1 VRFSAIHK
9 VASYLMALCA
19 FGGLVLSGE
28 LGSLATISTGVG
40 IGISWYWEPPRI
52 KLERWNFVWNAAAVS
67 VSAYTVLAGFLGDGW
82 IISGAR
88 FLLFLLVAKLFNRR
102 SSRDYQQAYVVSFL
116 MLVAGTTLNADLS
129 YAVCFLG
136 YVVFATWALILF
148 HLRREIE
155 ENFLLKHASDSSSEK
170 VEVERI
176 LNSKRIVG
184 PAFLA
189 GTSAISLV
197 IFFASALLFFLFP
210 RIGFGLFFQKSRS
223 GVNIAG
229 FSDGVKLG
237 AHGLIRND
245 PTVVMR
251 VKIDDD
257 RYQGALAP
265 ELHFRGVAF
274 DTYARGQWSRSETAW
289 STKYEVRSTERKTT
303 FYLRSGDPNE
313 SKPQL
318 VARAQ
323 RGLVQE
329 IYLEPLETSVLFG
342 ASQPISFELDH
353 YQVGTRRG
361 SLGQNDEVRISH
373 SSGLRYV
380 VSSDVSAPPEAAL
393 RGARPANPHRM
404 RMYLS
409 VPAEIPPRVIELAQT
424 ITKEART
431 PYEKALAVMKYLRT
445 HFTYTLQ
452 MDTDDD
458 REPLDYFLFERKM
471 GHCEY
476 FSTAMSILLRAVGVP
491 TRNVNGFLGGEWNEY
506 GDYLAVRSGDAHSWV
521 EVWLDEAG
529 WVTFDPTPPA
539 LTPLG
544 RGGGTLLDRMR
555 RMLDTMRLQWFKW
568 FIEYDLGKQLKVL
581 RGLSSLF
588 GLDDKK
594 PGGARMSPSA
604 WLKQHYRAVLVGVG
618 TLVLL
623 ILGIGYLR
631 RGPREKTPDRR
642 RPAQLHHPV
651 VVLFSRTAALLQKRG
666 YPRGPARTP
675 REHAASLVTAHAPGA
690 SPFAALTELYYDA
703 RFGQTTP
710 LAPPDVLSR
719 AHTLATEVREAL
731 RAQRASR

>member
-1 VRFSAIHK
+1 
-9 VASYLMALCA
+9 MALCA
-19 FGGLVLSGE
+19 FGALVLSGE
-28 LGSLATISTGVG
+28 LGSLATISAGLG
-40 IGISWYWEPPRI
+40 IGISWYWEAPRVD
-52 KLERWNFVWNAAAVS
+52 LQRWNFVWNAAAVA
-67 VSAYTVLAGFLGDGW
+67 VSAYTVLSGFLGDGW

-184 PAFLA
+184 AAFLG
-189 GTSAISLV
+189 GTSAVSLV
-197 IFFASALLFFLFP
+197 IFFGSALLFFLFP
-210 RIGFGLFFQKSRS
+210 RIGFGLFFQKSRA

-237 AHGLIRND
+237 GHGLIRND

-251 VKIDDD
+251 VKIADE
-257 RYQGALAP
+257 RFQGALAP
-265 ELHFRGVAF
+265 ELHWRGVAF
-274 DTYARGQWSRSETAW
+274 DTYARGQWTRSDTAW
-289 STKYEVRSTERKTT
+289 ATKYEVRSTERKTT
-303 FYLRSGDPNE
+303 FYLRSNDPDE

-318 VARAQ
+318 VARAE

-342 ASQPISFELDH
+342 ASQPISFELDQ
-353 YQVGTRRG
+353 YLVGARRG

-380 VSSDVSAPPEAAL
+380 VSSDITPLSEATL
-393 RGARPANPHRM
+393 RAGSPANPHRM

-409 VPAEIPPRVIELAQT
+409 LPAEIPPRVIELAKT
-424 ITKEART
+424 ITENAQT
-431 PYEKALAVMKYLRT
+431 PYDKALAVQKYLHT
-445 HFTYTLQ
+445 NFTYTLQ
-452 MDTDDD
+452 METDDEH
-458 REPLDYFLFERKM
+458 EPLDYFLFERKM

-476 FSTAMSILLRAVGVP
+476 FSTAMAILLRAVSVP

-521 EVWLDEAG
+521 EVWLHGVG

-544 RGGGTLLDRMR
+544 RGGGSVLDRAR

-568 FIEYDLGKQLKVL
+568 FIEYDLSKQVKIM
-581 RGLSSLF
+581 RGLSQWL
-588 GLDDKK
+588 GMGEKK
-594 PGGARMSPSA
+594 PGAAKVSPSA
-604 WLKQHYRAVLVGVG
+604 WLRQHYRAVLVGVA
-618 TLVLL
+618 TLVVVMLV
-623 ILGIGYLR
+623 IGWLR
-631 RGPREKTPDRR
+631 RKPGATSQGRR
-642 RPAQLHHPV
+642 RPAADHHPV
-651 VVLFSRTAALLQKRG
+651 VLLFTRTAALLTKRG
-666 YPRGPARTP
+666 FLRAPSHTP
-675 REHAASLVTAHAPGA
+675 REHAAALQRDGAPGA
-690 SPFAALTELYYDA
+690 LPFAALTEMYYLA
-703 RFGQTTP
+703 RYGPATSWVKP
-710 LAPPDVLSR
+710 VDLSLAQR
-719 AHTLATEVREAL
+719 LAGEVKEAL
-731 RAQRASR
+731 RAQREAC